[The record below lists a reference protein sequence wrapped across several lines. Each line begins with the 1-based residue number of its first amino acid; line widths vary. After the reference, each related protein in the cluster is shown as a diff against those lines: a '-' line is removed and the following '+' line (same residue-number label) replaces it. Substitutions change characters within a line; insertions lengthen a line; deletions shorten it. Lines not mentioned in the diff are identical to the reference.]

1 MKFIPDDLDQQS
13 DVPFLEDARADDGW
27 KGQSTNKSIEQLRAE
42 ISAEIGRLGG
52 TMTRFMRGEY
62 EIQGQTRPGALI
74 EYSIVSLEG
83 RGFQG
88 RIDVAG
94 LPFEKSEGRQ
104 DSARTNRK
112 RRDKSL
118 QMALFNVREGLQGAR
133 ILQTLSPGYAAL
145 VPWLLTDSGQTFG
158 QLWRE
163 GLGIA
168 ALPAPSK
175 DGEVVDAEFKEIND

>member
-13 DVPFLEDARADDGW
+13 DVPLLEDARADDGW

-62 EIQGQTRPGALI
+62 EIQGQTRPGAII
-74 EYSIVSLEG
+74 EYNIVSLEG
-83 RGFQG
+83 QGFRG
-88 RIDVAG
+88 RIDIAG
-94 LPFEKSEGRQ
+94 LPFEKSTGRQ
-104 DSARTNRK
+104 DSERTNRR

-118 QMALFNVREGLQGAR
+118 QMALFNVREGLQGSR

-145 VPWLLTDSGQTFG
+145 VPWLITDSGQTFG

-163 GLGIA
+163 GLGTA

-175 DGEVVDAEFKEIND
+175 DGEVVEAEFTEIDD

>member
-13 DVPFLEDARADDGW
+13 DVPFLEEARADDGW
-27 KGQSTNKSIEQLRAE
+27 KGQSTSKSIEQLRAE

-94 LPFEKSEGRQ
+94 LPFEESTGRQ

-145 VPWLLTDSGQTFG
+145 IPWLLTDSGQTFG

-168 ALPAPSK
+168 ALPAPAK
-175 DGEVVDAEFKEIND
+175 DGEVVDAEFKVIDD

>member
-13 DVPFLEDARADDGW
+13 DVPFLEEARADDGW
-27 KGQSTNKSIEQLRAE
+27 KGQSTSKSIEQLRAE

-74 EYSIVSLEG
+74 EYSIISLEG
-83 RGFQG
+83 QGFQG

-94 LPFEKSEGRQ
+94 LPFEESTGRQ

-145 VPWLLTDSGQTFG
+145 IPWLLTDSGQTFG

-168 ALPAPSK
+168 ALPAPAK
-175 DGEVVDAEFKEIND
+175 DGEVVDAEFKVIDD